1 MGKSTI
7 SMAIFNSY
15 VSLPEG
21 KCVPNGSPMFPT
33 SAVASATSAT
43 ASHPQIPIGGSMM
56 EALTDRGTGEKNGY
70 FFSSCDFYP
79 LKMVILPIKNGD

>member
-1 MGKSTI
+1 MLLMGKSTI

-43 ASHPQIPIGGSMM
+43 ASHPQIPMVEAWWKHWPIG
-56 EALTDRGTGEKNGY
+56 EPAKKTGI
-70 FFSSCDFYP
+70 S
-79 LKMVILPIKNGD
+79 LAVVIFTH